1 MSMAIAT
8 CRTSSSCRASGRRR
22 RARFSAMAEKA
33 ARDVAVNRRAYH
45 DYFVDEKYEAGVMLT
60 GTEVKSVRNGRANL
74 RDGYVRIDNGEAW
87 LENVHISPYAQG
99 NVMNQEPVRPRK
111 LLLHKRQ
118 ISSLIGKL
126 RQKGYTM
133 IPLRLYITR
142 NHVKVEIGLAR
153 GKREYDKRE
162 AIAEREA
169 KREIARAVRRG

>member
-1 MSMAIAT
+1 MPD
-8 CRTSSSCRASGRRR
+8 RER
-22 RARFSAMAEKA
+22 E
-33 ARDVAVNRRAYH
+33 RDLAVNRRAYH
-45 DYFVDEKYEAGVMLT
+45 DYFIDEKLEAGVMLT
-60 GTEVKSVRNGRANL
+60 GTEVKSIRNGRANL
-74 RDGYVRIDNGEAW
+74 RDGFVRIDGGEAW

-99 NVMNQEPVRPRK
+99 NVMDQEPVRPRK

-133 IPLRLYITR
+133 IPLRVYFVR
-142 NHVKVEIGLAR
+142 NRAKVEVGLAR

-162 AIAEREA
+162 SIAEREA